1 MTKDNPQPSNPY
13 LTILKTFLSW
23 KTFLF
28 SIALGS
34 ALLTGDAYDTSGS
47 LVVFPAHQGS
57 GAGGT
62 IINPTEAAVSEASG
76 QQQPQGFFLSRVAAR
91 FTSWDAIYFVTQ
103 AKRGYLFEQEWAFG
117 AGLPSLIRGLLYILR
132 SLGVFTEAEG
142 KDVGALYEA
151 LAGVFLANV
160 AHLLSAF
167 VLYRL
172 GCLVLGGPKKISLVA
187 AVLHVFSPAGLF
199 LSAPYA
205 ESSFALLSFS
215 GYLVFALSC
224 GVNDQKPFYRDSGL
238 ILSGILFGL
247 ATGFRSNGI
256 LNGIPFAWEVIRH
269 LPSFWERPVDMIRR
283 MIALG
288 VGGVC
293 VAVGSA
299 IPQAVA
305 YRQLCSSDGS
315 CGVGDLRPWCQSMVP
330 SIYTFVQ
337 EHYCC
342 FFSPRNT
349 GFLRY
354 WTLSNIPLFLL
365 AAPMLV
371 ILTKSGVDQLT
382 SSDRKFL
389 ETGSSSQLFAFVQSL
404 AVIQVV
410 LSVLAITMYHVQ
422 IITRIS
428 SGYPLWY
435 WWVAGSLCRGEKT
448 ASHIVKFMIIY
459 ASIQGVL
466 FTSFLPPA

>member
-1 MTKDNPQPSNPY
+1 MNATTSPSHKAKENPPLNPY
-13 LTILKTFLSW
+13 LTILTAFASW
-23 KTFLF
+23 KAFLF
-28 SIALGS
+28 AVALGS

-47 LVVFPAHQGS
+47 LVVVFPAQG

-62 IINPTEAAVSEASG
+62 ANPTTAEASG
-76 QQQPQGFFLSRVAAR
+76 QQLLQPYGSEHFLTRITAR

-103 AKRGYLFEQEWAFG
+103 TRRGYRFEQEWAFG
-117 AGLPSLIRGLLYILR
+117 AGLPTAVRGLLYTLR
-132 SLGVFTEAEG
+132 SLGVVGETEGE
-142 KDVGALYEA
+142 GALYEA
-151 LAGVFLANV
+151 LGGVFVANA

-172 GCLVLGGPKKISLVA
+172 GCLVLGNKKVSLLG

-205 ESSFALLSFS
+205 ESSFALLSFL
-215 GYLVFALSC
+215 GYLLFALSC
-224 GVNDQKPFYRDSGL
+224 VTERQSVYRDSGL
-238 ILSGILFGL
+238 VLSGILFGL
-247 ATGFRSNGI
+247 GTFFRSNGI
-256 LNGIPFAWEVIRH
+256 LNGIPFACEVIRH
-269 LPSFWERPVDMIRR
+269 LPSLPRRPVDTVRR

-293 VAVGSA
+293 VAAGSA
-299 IPQAVA
+299 IPQAIA
-305 YRQLCSSDGS
+305 YQRLCSDASGL
-315 CGVGDLRPWCQSMVP
+315 GELRPWCQSFLP

-337 EHYCC
+337 EHYW
-342 FFSPRNT
+342 NT

-365 AAPMLV
+365 AAPMLT
-371 ILTKSGVDQLT
+371 ILFKSGMDQLT
-382 SSDRKFL
+382 LGRDEPQQKKTP
-389 ETGSSSQLFAFVQSL
+389 ESSQVFALLQSMA
-404 AVIQVV
+404 AVQVV
-410 LSVLAITMYHVQ
+410 LAVLAIAMYHVQ

-435 WWVAGSLCRGEKT
+435 WWLAGRLSQGEKT
-448 ASHIVKFMIIY
+448 ASHIVKFMVIY

-466 FTSFLPPA
+466 FASFLPPA